1 MGSNG
6 SVVNSTKS
14 IHFTVQGKP
23 VPKGR
28 PRLSVSKKTGKSH
41 VYTPATTKSYES
53 MVGWAARAAMQGSD
67 PLLCKV
73 AVKIDLYHCNRL
85 DIDNGAK
92 SIMDGMN
99 QICFKDDDQV
109 VELTVRKFVVKEKLD
124 ERAEVEMDV
133 LGEG

>member
-1 MGSNG
+1 MISP
-6 SVVNSTKS
+6 
-14 IHFTVQGKP
+14 IRFTVQGKP

-28 PRLSVSKKTGKSH
+28 PRLSHNKTTGKSH
-41 VYTPATTKSYES
+41 VYTPQTTKSYES

-73 AVKIDLYHCNRL
+73 AVRIDLYLRGKGDC
-85 DIDNGAK
+85 DNFAK
-92 SIMDGMN
+92 SILDGMN

-109 VELTVRKFVVKEKLD
+109 MALAVRKHVVKKKMD

-133 LGEG
+133 LGE